1 MPPLRR
7 PKEDGRDKKR
17 VTKVLPVDCK
27 VVALPLNQSSQHHL
41 GEGDSFGGRT
51 INLSR
56 TGLQIHS
63 DFELDAKTLVDLS
76 LQLGDAGRRITVRVE
91 VAWARRNAAAL
102 YGRWGMGLRI
112 IEAKPADLS
121 ALHAYFDTLS

>member
-7 PKEDGRDKKR
+7 PKEEGRDKKR

-27 VVALPLNQSSQHHL
+27 VVALPLNRSTQHHL
-41 GEGDSFGGRT
+41 SEGDTFGGRT

-63 DFELDAKTLVDLS
+63 DFELDAKTLVDVS
-76 LQLGDAGRRITVRVE
+76 LQLGEGGRRVTVRVE
-91 VAWARRNAAAL
+91 VAWAKRNAAAM

-112 IEAKPADLS
+112 IESKPADLD
-121 ALHAYFDTLS
+121 ALHAYFESLS

>member
-7 PKEDGRDKKR
+7 PKEEGRDKKR

-27 VVALPLNQSSQHHL
+27 VVALPLNQSTQHHL
-41 GEGDSFGGRT
+41 TEGDTFGGRT

-56 TGLQIHS
+56 TGMQVHS

-76 LQLGDAGRRITVRVE
+76 LQLGESGRRVTVRVE
-91 VAWARRNAAAL
+91 VAWAKRNAAAI

-112 IEAKPADLS
+112 IEAKPADLE
-121 ALHAYFDTLS
+121 ALYDYFESLS

>member
-7 PKEDGRDKKR
+7 PKEEGRDKKR

-27 VVALPLNQSSQHHL
+27 VVALPLNQSTQHHL
-41 GEGDSFGGRT
+41 TEGDTFGGRT

-56 TGLQIHS
+56 TGLQVHS
-63 DFELDAKTLVDLS
+63 DFELDPKTLVDLG
-76 LQLGDAGRRITVRVE
+76 LQLGESGPRITVRVE
-91 VAWARRNAAAL
+91 VAWAKRNAAAI

-112 IEAKPADLS
+112 IEAKPADLE
-121 ALHAYFDTLS
+121 ALYDYFESLS